1 MWTSSSAYLKGDTL
15 DTYHFAHMTD
25 VQFKEQKA
33 FSKKVTYQEDEGISK
48 FHLSRNMP
56 SASFN
61 FQLLHEVERVET
73 KLGQ

>member
-1 MWTSSSAYLKGDTL
+1 
-15 DTYHFAHMTD
+15 MTD

-48 FHLSRNMP
+48 FHLSRNIP

-61 FQLLHEVERVET
+61 FQLPHEVEQVET